1 MVLDAQATADGVR
14 DEGMELVSNLREM
27 SDALR
32 SNAERLLHDIQTI
45 HSRML
50 GELERVDPEG
60 VATRLLSE
68 SEPADE
74 ASQAPAG
81 EEQLDVPDS
90 IPCG

>member
-45 HSRML
+45 HWRML

-60 VATRLLSE
+60 VAPPAVSE
-68 SEPADE
+68 GDVARET
-74 ASQAPAG
+74 SQAPDA
-81 EEQLDVPDS
+81 EDQLDVPDF
-90 IPCG
+90 IPRR